1 MTRTGRTSRPKSYG
15 KYWIAV
21 GVLLLALTLLASACG
36 GSEEE
41 EAAPP
46 AVSEQ
51 VEGSDAVRVVMTAEA
66 AKRVGVKTAEVRADP
81 AGGSL
86 TVIPY
91 EAVLYDPDG
100 GTWAYTNPKPLV
112 FQRADIDVARVDGDS
127 AFLDAGPPVG
137 TPVVTVGATEIWGV
151 EYGGIEED

>member
-1 MTRTGRTSRPKSYG
+1 VATGPGHRGGRRCAALVS
-15 KYWIAV
+15 V
-21 GVLLLALTLLASACG
+21 VLGLTLVAAGCG
-36 GSEEE
+36 GSGGEEE
-41 EAAPP
+41 GTPP

-66 AKRVGVKTAEVRADP
+66 AKRIGVKLATVARDP
-81 AGGSL
+81 AGDGE

-100 GTWAYTNPKPLV
+100 ATWTYTSPKPNV
-112 FQRADIDVARVDGDS
+112 FQRTEIDIARIDGDS
-127 AFLDAGPPVG
+127 AFLEEGPPAGVR
-137 TPVVTVGATEIWGV
+137 VVTVGATEIWGV